1 MINAPGSYN
10 SSTEQAAG
18 MNSTGANSQIN
29 RFISI
34 PLDKYRAL
42 RPWGEFFSRSNFSR
56 PPHAP
61 PTLSR
66 RFTGNLTYFESNYY
80 GLIAGIFLV
89 SLFTNLPLLLVTII
103 IAGLFMT
110 INANVVGGDQV
121 RVFSSDIPLNYALIA
136 WGAVSLILMGIVG
149 AFGTFFWV
157 LGLSGFFIAI
167 HASLYDSEPNTTMS
181 TLQSLE
187 EANQ

>member
-1 MINAPGSYN
+1 MINTPGTYGSGTEGSN
-10 SSTEQAAG
+10 PAGSTNNQV
-18 MNSTGANSQIN
+18 N

-42 RPWGEFFSRSNFSR
+42 RPWGEFLSRSNFSR

-61 PTLSR
+61 SSLSR
-66 RFTGNLTYFESNYY
+66 RFTGNLSYFESNYY
-80 GLIAGIFLV
+80 GLTLGIFLI
-89 SLFTNLPLLLVTII
+89 SLFTNLPLLLVSVL

-110 INANVVGGDQV
+110 INANVVGGD
-121 RVFSSDIPLNYALIA
+121 RVKVFTTEFPLNYALIG
-136 WGAVSLILMGIVG
+136 WGAVSLILMGLVG

-157 LGLSGFFIAI
+157 LGLSGFLIAI
-167 HASLYDSEPNTTMS
+167 HASIYDSEPNATMS

>member
-1 MINAPGSYN
+1 MINTPGSY
-10 SSTEQAAG
+10 SSGVDNTASTSAG
-18 MNSTGANSQIN
+18 GANSQVN
-29 RFISI
+29 RMISI

-66 RFTGNLTYFESNYY
+66 RFTGNLSYFESNYY
-80 GLIAGIFLV
+80 GLISVIFIV
-89 SLFTNLPLLLVTII
+89 SLFTNLPLLLVSII

-110 INANVVGGDQV
+110 INANVVGD
-121 RVFSSDIPLNYALIA
+121 RVKFFSVDIPLNYALIG
-136 WGAVSLILMGIVG
+136 WGATSLLLMGLVG

-157 LGLSGFFIAI
+157 LGLSGFLIAV
-167 HASLYDSEPNTTMS
+167 HASIYDSEPNTTMS
-181 TLQSLE
+181 TLQNLE